1 MNAWPELRILLVRD
15 RPAARQ
21 ELMRRLIP
29 IHDSGDARV
38 TLVFDGRSEKL
49 VIERPFTETTFSVV
63 YTPSS
68 LTADD
73 VIEQMVGNSADPS
86 ACIVATN
93 DRAERET
100 VLALKAASLSADEL
114 AAWINRASARQTSK
128 VRDLRDANARAWK
141 QP

>member
-1 MNAWPELRILLVRD
+1 MNAWPELRILVVRD
-15 RPAARQ
+15 RPAARK
-21 ELMRRLIP
+21 ELTLRLSP

-38 TLVFDGRSEKL
+38 TIVFDGRSEKL
-49 VIERPFTETTFSVV
+49 VIERPFAETTFSVV

-86 ACIVATN
+86 VCIVATN

-100 VLALKAASLSADEL
+100 VSALKAAPLRADEL
-114 AAWINRASARQTSK
+114 AAWIDRASARQTSK